1 MSLDADAIVDRRR
14 LKRQLIAWR
23 LTAVA
28 AFGALAYAGIVSYTD
43 LTAPGLAGSKDHVA
57 SMEVDG
63 LILDNL
69 DRLEALDDVARS
81 DATKALIVRIDS
93 PGGTAVGGETLYYAL
108 RNVASNK
115 PVVALIRTMG
125 TSGGYMT
132 ALGADRIYA
141 RENSLTGSIGVV
153 LQTAE
158 MSGLLEKIGVT
169 AETLTSGALKGQPSA
184 TEPMTAQAREATQN
198 LINDTHAWFIK
209 LVTERRRLSD
219 EEVQLAADGR
229 LFTGRQALEARLID
243 EVGGVAEARRWLKAN
258 HGISGNLPMFDV
270 DIKVRREG
278 LLSRLLSS
286 SGKTLLSERLTLD
299 GLLTLWQPAS
309 LF

>member
-23 LTAVA
+23 LAAVA
-28 AFGALAYAGIVSYTD
+28 AFAALAYGAVVTYTD
-43 LTAPGLAGSKDHVA
+43 LGPGGLASGDEHVA
-57 SMEVDG
+57 TMEVGG
-63 LILDNL
+63 LILDDH
-69 DRLEALDDVARS
+69 DRLEALAEVARNKT
-81 DATKALIVRIDS
+81 AKALIVRIDS
-93 PGGTAVGGETLYYAL
+93 PGGTAVGGETLYHAL
-108 RNVASNK
+108 RDVAGSK

-132 ALGADRIYA
+132 ALAADRIYA
-141 RENSLTGSIGVV
+141 RETSLTGSIGVV

-169 AETLTSGALKGQPSA
+169 AETLTSGPLKGQPST
-184 TEPMTAQAREATQN
+184 TEPMTAQAREATQD
-198 LINDTHAWFIK
+198 LINDTHEWFVK
-209 LVTERRRLSD
+209 LVSDRRKLSV
-219 EEVQLAADGR
+219 EEIQLAADGR
-229 LFTGRQALEARLID
+229 LFTGRQALAAKLID
-243 EVGGVAEARRWLKAN
+243 ELGGVADARRWLMDN
-258 HGISGNLPMFDV
+258 HGISGKLPMFDV
-270 DIKVRREG
+270 DIKIRSKG

-299 GLLTLWQPAS
+299 GLLTLWQPAG